1 MRVSLL
7 PAAVLAALLL
17 TGCGE
22 DPPPSPPATTTTAAA
37 PGAASAP
44 ATDTPAADG
53 VVPVPPTGNSGVPE
67 PQLASY
73 TQYLKDISAD
83 ALEGRGPGTAGEK
96 RTVGY
101 LVEALKQIGLA
112 PGPDGSYTQA
122 VPMVE
127 FTAEV
132 SKPLTFMAAEQSL
145 QPKFADDYVIASHRE
160 LEESAVSGAEMVFVG
175 YGVVAPEYNWNDY
188 AGVDVKGK
196 VVVTLV
202 NDPGFARGDES
213 LFKGRAMT
221 YYGRWTYKYEEAAR
235 QGAAGALIIHDDAGA
250 SYGWDVVKNS
260 WTGPEYDLPAPAD
273 GVQPLAVQGWLNGAT
288 GAALLQQSGLDLAT
302 LRDAADRPGF
312 KPQPL
317 KSLVEVGVKNR
328 IRKVD
333 SQNVFGMLKGTEK
346 PTEAVIYVAH
356 WDHLGRSFGQPDGIF
371 NGAIDNGTGVAGVLE
386 IARAMAAG
394 SPPKRSVGFLF
405 VTLEESGLLGSKYYT
420 QHPLF
425 PLKDTVAAINLDA
438 MHVIGPT
445 RDMIVIGHGNSELE
459 TILAA
464 QLKAQGERVVRPEP
478 TPENGFYYRSDHFN
492 FAKAGVPAL
501 YPKTGVEHRE
511 KGQAYGQSIVDDYNK
526 NRYHK
531 PADQFDPAWDL
542 RGMIEDLNV
551 IQAVGA
557 ELANGDAWPNW
568 NAGNE
573 FKAARDRLRP

>member
-1 MRVSLL
+1 MRPSLL
-7 PAAVLAALLL
+7 PAALLAALL
-17 TGCGE
+17 TGCG
-22 DPPPSPPATTTTAAA
+22 DDSPAPTPTAASSSSTAAA
-37 PGAASAP
+37 SSAAAE
-44 ATDTPAADG
+44 PAADESA
-53 VVPVPPTGNSGVPE
+53 VPKPPTGNAGGPE

-73 TQYLKDISAD
+73 TQFLKDISSD
-83 ALEGRGPGTAGEK
+83 AMEGRGPGTAGER
-96 RTVGY
+96 RTVAY
-101 LVEALKQIGLA
+101 LVEALKQMGVG

-127 FTAEV
+127 FTGEV
-132 SKPLTFMAAEQSL
+132 SKPLTFMAADASL
-145 QPKFADDYVIASHRE
+145 QPKFADDYVVASHRE
-160 LEESAVSGAEMVFVG
+160 VEESGVSGAEMVFVG
-175 YGVVAPEYNWNDY
+175 YGVVAPEYQWNDY

-202 NDPGFARGDES
+202 NDPGFARGDET

-221 YYGRWTYKYEEAAR
+221 YYGRWTYKFEEAVR

-273 GVQPLAVQGWLNGAT
+273 GQQPLAIQGWLSGAT
-288 GAALLQQSGLDLAT
+288 GEALLKQSGLDLKT

-317 KSLVEVGVKNR
+317 KSLAEVSVRNR

-333 SQNVFGMLKGTEK
+333 SQNVFGLIKGSEK
-346 PTEAVIYVAH
+346 PDEAVIYVAH
-356 WDHLGRSFGQPDGIF
+356 WDHLGRAFGQPDGIF

-386 IARAMAAG
+386 IARAMATGTA
-394 SPPKRSVGFLF
+394 PKRSVGFLF

-420 QHPLF
+420 QHPLL

-445 RDMIVIGHGNSELE
+445 RDMIVIGHGNSDLE
-459 TILAA
+459 DLLAA
-464 QLKAQGERVVRPEP
+464 QLKAQGERMMRPEP

-501 YPKTGVEHRE
+501 YPKTGVDHRE
-511 KGQAYGQSIVDDYNK
+511 KGEAYGKGVVDDFNK

-531 PADQFDPAWDL
+531 PSDQFDPAWDL
-542 RGMIEDLNV
+542 SGMIEDLKV
-551 IQAVGA
+551 ILGVGA
-557 ELANGDAWPNW
+557 TLANGSDWPNW
-568 NAGNE
+568 REGNE
-573 FKAARDRLRP
+573 FKAARDKLRP